1 MRSGI
6 ASNKHFV
13 SKIMAFTSALVAG
26 RAFAKRARKRAEI
39 VAINHSGRAFNR
51 KARGGNIRLSIN
63 FCAARN
69 YARRPTLSHINI
81 VDYEG
86 N

>member
-1 MRSGI
+1 MTDTC
-6 ASNKHFV
+6 V
-13 SKIMAFTSALVAG
+13 FTSIAG
-26 RAFAKRARKRAEI
+26 DIFAKWARKRAGI

-63 FCAARN
+63 FCAVRN